1 MGNLLCCV
9 EVEESTVAMRER
21 FGKFDSVMEPG
32 CHFVPWFL
40 GLQARGPLS
49 LRLRQL
55 EIRCPTKT
63 KDNVYVTIV
72 TCVQYRALADK
83 ASHAFYTLINTR
95 SQIQAHVFDVLRTS
109 IPKLALEEVF
119 DKKKE
124 IAEALEEEVAEAM
137 APYGYEAARLAG
149 VGAARHR
156 QAVVDGLRAC
166 VVAFC
171 AAVPGAT
178 PREVMD
184 MVLVAQYL
192 DTVREIAAASAS
204 GCSAAAAVPFLPHGP
219 AAARDAVAQ
228 IRDGLLQA
236 VQPPAAA
243 AASVAAVGL
252 PLPLPVASVCEGIT
266 EEQ

>member
-1 MGNLLCCV
+1 MCIYKVFTSVIPFYRLAVLKLRKKSISYSEKTACTKKII
-9 EVEESTVAMRER
+9 TVR
-21 FGKFDSVMEPG
+21 
-32 CHFVPWFL
+32 
-40 GLQARGPLS
+40 
-49 LRLRQL
+49 
-55 EIRCPTKT
+55 
-63 KDNVYVTIV
+63 
-72 TCVQYRALADK
+72 
-83 ASHAFYTLINTR
+83 HA
-95 SQIQAHVFDVLRTS
+95 VLRTS

-137 APYGYEAARLAG
+137 APYGYEVMRALVVDVEPEEAVRRAMGESRAAADRAVAERAARAGRAEADAEAARLAG

-243 AASVAAVGL
+243 AASSVAAVGL
-252 PLPLPVASVCEGIT
+252 PSPLPVASVCEGIT

>member
-21 FGKFDSVMEPG
+21 FGKFDGVMEPG

-137 APYGYEAARLAG
+137 APYGYE
-149 VGAARHR
+149 
-156 QAVVDGLRAC
+156 
-166 VVAFC
+166 
-171 AAVPGAT
+171 
-178 PREVMD
+178 VMD

-243 AASVAAVGL
+243 AAASVAAVGL